1 MRQHSAGAN
10 RPQLDAN
17 NLPCVHAVRGGREE
31 VGQNVKM
38 RGNANREEGGLGG
51 LGDPA
56 RVAWLV
62 LGNTQVLGTGYWE
75 TPGYGVLGTGNY
87 PGTGTTNPAR
97 GKERSL
103 Q

>member
-1 MRQHSAGAN
+1 M
-10 RPQLDAN
+10 
-17 NLPCVHAVRGGREE
+17 
-31 VGQNVKM
+31 GQNVKM

-75 TPGYGVLGTGNY
+75 TPGYGVLGTGKHLVQAQPTLLVGRNRAC
-87 PGTGTTNPAR
+87 NNDPACHANAS
-97 GKERSL
+97 KNIN
-103 Q
+103 